1 MTIVCFAGIFIGS
14 FSLALITAIMNG
26 FEVAIH
32 TKMQGIHSHIIIE
45 SYGNDIDYDVLSSII
60 HKEFPEIRALSPTAS
75 HHILLRTNHTSE
87 EMPAVT
93 LLKGIDPEKEEL
105 TSTLAQKIVA
115 TMPSTASFAQ
125 LFTENHLI
133 IGKQLARNNQLNV
146 GDPVEILFIREEK
159 IQGKKITFDTQSAII
174 GGIFD
179 TGIDEFDSNVAYC
192 SLSFLEKIYPNII
205 IEQINC
211 ALGPHA
217 DETKIIQR
225 LRNRLGL
232 DVYSWKDL
240 YPSLVASLKL
250 EKYVSFF
257 ILALVLLV
265 ASMNILSL
273 LFMHITQK
281 RPIIAL
287 LQALGMPIH
296 SINKLFFIMGIT
308 ISSVASSAGLL
319 AAIVVS
325 WLLQAYPF
333 ITLPDAYYVTH
344 LPIAMNW
351 HIITIVF
358 CTVMILSSC
367 AVWLPIQRIRS
378 INISNVLRFEG

>member
-1 MTIVCFAGIFIGS
+1 M
-14 FSLALITAIMNG
+14 
-26 FEVAIH
+26 
-32 TKMQGIHSHIIIE
+32 
-45 SYGNDIDYDVLSSII
+45 
-60 HKEFPEIRALSPTAS
+60 
-75 HHILLRTNHTSE
+75 
-87 EMPAVT
+87 
-93 LLKGIDPEKEEL
+93 
-105 TSTLAQKIVA
+105 
-115 TMPSTASFAQ
+115 
-125 LFTENHLI
+125 
-133 IGKQLARNNQLNV
+133 
-146 GDPVEILFIREEK
+146 
-159 IQGKKITFDTQSAII
+159 
-174 GGIFD
+174 
-179 TGIDEFDSNVAYC
+179 
-192 SLSFLEKIYPNII
+192 EKIYPNTI

-211 ALGPHA
+211 ALAPHT
-217 DETKIIQR
+217 DEAAIIHK
-225 LRNRLGL
+225 LRTRLGL

-287 LQALGMPIH
+287 LQALGMPLR
-296 SINKLFFIMGIT
+296 SINELFFIMGIT
-308 ISSVASSAGLL
+308 ISSLASIGGLL
-319 AAIVVS
+319 AAIFTS
-325 WLLQAYPF
+325 WLLQTYPF

-344 LPIAMNW
+344 LPVAMNW
-351 HIITIVF
+351 HIIGIVF